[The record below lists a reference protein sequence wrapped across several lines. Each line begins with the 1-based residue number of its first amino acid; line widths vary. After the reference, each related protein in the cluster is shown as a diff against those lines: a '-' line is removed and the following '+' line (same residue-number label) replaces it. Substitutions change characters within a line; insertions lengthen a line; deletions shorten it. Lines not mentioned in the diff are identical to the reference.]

1 MVIRL
6 IIFIICR
13 DKVIG
18 DLKLVKQKD
27 PKSAVKDED
36 IFEKLR
42 LLQIPLIDASSV
54 GLQGSFMGR
63 EIMPG
68 KIAIFSDPII
78 EFNAMQSIVS
88 HEGSKDFQ
96 IHFAEYSVPHD
107 LYKTSIIL
115 VFSFETLNTFQ
126 KLLETYKE
134 KSNTTKKGK
143 MKTVKRKKSNLKS
156 VGSFINEDTPIFSP
170 NAFFSLGFAL
180 DMTKNLTIDP
190 ESLDLSSI
198 KIFFGRKMGSTLQN
212 ETTKKMDYF
221 KYSITI
227 PIETLIS
234 LKNAIKTNIKGFEN
248 KNKVKFSNLLIKNIS
263 KSD

>member
-1 MVIRL
+1 M
-6 IIFIICR
+6 
-13 DKVIG
+13 
-18 DLKLVKQKD
+18 VKQND
-27 PKSAVKDED
+27 PKSAVEDED
-36 IFEKLR
+36 ILEKLP
-42 LLQIPLIDASSV
+42 LTQIPLIDANSI

-63 EIMPG
+63 EIRPG

-78 EFNAMQSIVS
+78 EFNAMQSIVT

-96 IHFAEYSVPHD
+96 IHFTEYSVPHN

-126 KLLETYKE
+126 KLLEAYKE
-134 KSNTTKKGK
+134 KPNSRKKGK
-143 MKTVKRKKSNLKS
+143 KKPAKRKKSNLKT

-170 NAFFSLGFAL
+170 NAFFSLGFAIA
-180 DMTKNLTIDP
+180 DSENRTIDK
-190 ESLDLSSI
+190 EKINISTI

-221 KYSITI
+221 KYSINV

-234 LKNAIKTNIKGFEN
+234 LKDAIKTNIKGFETL
-248 KNKVKFSNLLIKNIS
+248 NKVKFSNLLIKSNS
-263 KSD
+263 KRDK